1 MMVDPARALAEFENM
16 AADVLR
22 LLDRAELDQPV
33 PSCPGW
39 SVADLIA
46 HLGETHRWAAHAVR
60 AGNPDAPEVFPP
72 VTDRPA
78 LADWYRESAED
89 LIGTLRT
96 TDPDA
101 ECWAFGPRP
110 RTARFWF
117 RRQPHEVAMHRWDLA
132 TALGG
137 DPDYPETLAA
147 DGVDEVVTMFFPRQ
161 VRLNRIPPLSA
172 SLALRADGPDLVWVL
187 AGDGVGPPDGP
198 ADAEVSGPATALIL
212 LIWGRLSIDDPRL
225 RLTGDRAAAAAVLS
239 AGIVP

>member
-1 MMVDPARALAEFENM
+1 MMFDPARGLAEFEEI

-22 LLDRAELDQPV
+22 LLDQADLDLPV

-39 SVADLIA
+39 SIADLIA

-60 AGNPDAPEVFPP
+60 VGNPDAPEVFPP
-72 VTDRPA
+72 VTDRAA
-78 LADWYRESAED
+78 LADWYRDSAED
-89 LIGTLRT
+89 LISTLRT

-132 TALGG
+132 TALGQDSG
-137 DPDYPETLAA
+137 YPETLAA

-161 VRLNRIPPLSA
+161 VRLNRILPLSA
-172 SLALRADGPDLVWVL
+172 SLALRTDGSDLAWVL
-187 AGDGVGPPDGP
+187 AGDGVGPHDGP

-212 LIWGRLSIDDPRL
+212 LVWGRLPLDDPRL
-225 RLTGDRAAAAAVLS
+225 RLTGDWAAATAILS

>member
-117 RRQPHEVAMHRWDLA
+117 RRQPHEVAIHRWDLA
-132 TALGG
+132 AALGQDSG
-137 DPDYPETLAA
+137 YPEALAA

-161 VRLNRIPPLSA
+161 VRLNRISPLTA
-172 SLALRADGPDLVWVL
+172 ALALRADGQDRDWVL
-187 AGDGVGPPDGP
+187 AGDGAGPHDGP
-198 ADAEVSGPATALIL
+198 VDAEVSGPAAVLALL
-212 LIWGRLSIDDPRL
+212 VWGRVPLDDPRL
-225 RLTGDRAAAAAVLS
+225 RLTGDRAAAAQVLS